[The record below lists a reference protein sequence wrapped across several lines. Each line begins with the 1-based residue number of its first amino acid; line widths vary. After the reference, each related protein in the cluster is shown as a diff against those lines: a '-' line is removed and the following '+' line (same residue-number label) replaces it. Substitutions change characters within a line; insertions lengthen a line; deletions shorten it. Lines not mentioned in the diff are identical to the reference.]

1 MLDLISTVIETMY
14 NLTTSFLSFL
24 RYFVREFLAHIFN
37 VKALIVT
44 REMVIEKSLL

>member
-14 NLTTSFLSFL
+14 NLTTSFL

-44 REMVIEKSLL
+44 REMVIEQSLL